1 MRRAQSV
8 TSAPAGVRREPCGER
23 SSTVTPSI
31 RSMERMR
38 SPAAGWLTP
47 VSRAARPRLPSR
59 ATARSSSSAPSS
71 GTRCASPGL
80 RRSPGRCCSS
90 GLRRSPCLRCSSVP
104 IRPPYALIG
113 VYSLVGA
120 RGRDE
125 CGGHD
130 RIPAG
135 RPRHPTAGRPF
146 HGGALHRDSFRRDF
160 HRGSLPGG
168 CLPGRSVP
176 GGVPRRAPGSRG
188 SARTRPQLV
197 RGRHGHRDHRER
209 GRGPPPAAA
218 PGAGGGVGAGRRD
231 AGGVAGGARRA
242 LGAPRRPGAR
252 PPAGPGGRAVLRLS
266 VDGAA
271 RRRRRSARPVGARS
285 RRAGH
290 GAVDG
295 GHGRGAAGD
304 RGRAVSDVHPAQ
316 HRAGHRRPRVAAAGG
331 GADGGGGA
339 GPAAGRAPARP
350 DRRG

>member
-38 SPAAGWLTP
+38 SLAVSWLTP

-80 RRSPGRCCSS
+80 RRSPGRCCSPC
-90 GLRRSPCLRCSSVP
+90 LRRSPCLRCSSVP

-176 GGVPRRAPGSRG
+176 GGVPAAPPAPAGLRALGPNWYAAVMGTAIIASAGEALPSSCRARRWWRCGCWPPRCWWRCWWRAPG
-188 SARTRPQLV
+188 T
-197 RGRHGHRDHRER
+197 GR
-209 GRGPPPAAA
+209 ATAT
-218 PGAGGGVGAGRRD
+218 
-231 AGGVAGGARRA
+231 RRA
-242 LGAPRRPGAR
+242 ATCWTR
-252 PPAGPGGRAVLRLS
+252 
-266 VDGAA
+266 
-271 RRRRRSARPVGARS
+271 RS
-285 RRAGH
+285 RRST
-290 GAVDG
+290 AVCRWRCSPSAAERSPCRCPEPSG
-295 GHGRGAAGD
+295 WTWRCGR
-304 RGRAVSDVHPAQ
+304 R
-316 HRAGHRRPRVAAAGG
+316 
-331 GADGGGGA
+331 
-339 GPAAGRAPARP
+339 ARP
-350 DRRG
+350 WGCWRPWPCRI